1 MEKIYGKTPLLL
13 DSPTP
18 YCEGCYHGLIQKL
31 CFEVVEEV
39 DIADR
44 FVYGGAVGCNG
55 MGSFTINMDAYGTCH
70 GRSPCV
76 GTALKRLHPDSV
88 LMIYQGDG
96 DAASIGLGDT
106 LHAANRGE
114 SFTVVMANNS
124 LYGMTGGQSSPTTP
138 PGMETT
144 TTKGGKMGPPLRV
157 AELVATL
164 DTPYYVARCS
174 VHSAKYI
181 LQFKKALKY
190 ALKAQIEQGA
200 YSFIE
205 VLANC
210 PTSSGVKPMDSMKY
224 MEDIAMKHF
233 PVREFKRDGKHIK
246 GEVD

>member
-1 MEKIYGKTPLLL
+1 MEKIYGKSTLLK
-13 DSPTP
+13 DQPTP

-31 CFEVVEEV
+31 CFEVVEEMQ
-39 DIADR
+39 IADQ

-55 MGSFTINMDAYGTCH
+55 MGAFTVNLDAYGTCH
-70 GRSPCV
+70 GRCPCV
-76 GTALKRLHPDSV
+76 GTALKRLHPESV
-88 LMIYQGDG
+88 LMLYQGDG

-114 SFTVVMANNS
+114 AFTVVMANNS
-124 LYGMTGGQSSPTTP
+124 LYGMTGGQASPTTL
-138 PGMETT
+138 PGMRTT
-144 TTKGGKMGPPLRV
+144 TTRKGKEGPPMRV

-164 DTPYYVARCS
+164 DAPYYVARCS

-190 ALKAQIEQGA
+190 ALTVQMEYGA

-210 PTSSGVKPMDSMKY
+210 PTSSGIRPEDSMRY
-224 MEDIAMKHF
+224 IEETAMKYF
-233 PVREFKRDGKHIK
+233 PVREFKRDGRPAE
-246 GEVD
+246 EVAR